1 MTDTRL
7 VIQTLGFAAG
17 AILFG
22 LLIALA
28 RRAERLAAR
37 KSFGPQSAAL
47 GLLWNAGKLVQYVG
61 LLAGM
66 KETSLLLQSANAAAY
81 SALAVL
87 PSLLL
92 LANLIR
98 LERRERFRRALPYVS
113 LALAATLVFGFAAS
127 LLASLPFTLSQLM
140 TLTAYNLMLHL
151 AAIAFLFRGAK
162 TATPL
167 FARVELFLLTGLA
180 AMLIVI
186 LHLASGETWMTA
198 LVIIA
203 QQSSIPIALVSFASL
218 SRFRFADVFIKRSFV
233 ILATVIIAM
242 LYSLLM
248 VEPIVSAVRRSSG
261 FPLAASLVATT
272 AMWVVMLLLFPAVRH
287 LVVKATDKL
296 LFRRPDY
303 RLLARDFA
311 RESERIEDETQLFA
325 MVERYARSALN
336 AERVRAL
343 DNSVLRSRESDSD
356 IRYLETDDPLS
367 NSLGEP
373 RVEMLVPVRVNGK
386 AKYHLAL
393 SAGRTGRSLLSD
405 ELAFLSAIGESA
417 SRALELLEFERER
430 RNRRERES
438 SLKRLLAEAELKAL
452 RAQINPHFLFNAL
465 NTIADLITSEPEK
478 AEAMTERLAEVFRCV
493 LARTDREMIRVSEEI
508 DFLRTYLSI
517 EQTRFG
523 DRLRVSI
530 EIDPEIANALI
541 PSFILQPIVENAIKH
556 GLSPRL
562 EGGELRILALK
573 DADELR
579 LVVEDDGAGWQGSRT
594 MNEEKARSQGV
605 GLRNVNE
612 RLRAIYGE
620 RASLKIVGSTGKGVA
635 VTIAI
640 PKDET
645 QNFNERRRSV
655 GPVSIA

>member
-7 VIQTLGFAAG
+7 VIQTLGFATG

-22 LLIALA
+22 LLLALT

-186 LHLASGETWMTA
+186 LHLASGETWVTA

-233 ILATVIIAM
+233 ILAAVIIAM
-242 LYSLLM
+242 LYSLLA
-248 VEPIVSAVRRSSG
+248 VEPVVSAVRRSS

-272 AMWVVMLLLFPAVRH
+272 AMWVVMLLLFPTVRH
-287 LVVKATDKL
+287 LVVRATDKL

-311 RESERIEDETQLFA
+311 RESERIEDETQLFS
-325 MVERYARSALN
+325 MIERYVRSALN

-343 DNSVLRSRESDSD
+343 DNSVLQSRESDSD
-356 IRYLETDDPLS
+356 IRYLETDDPVS

-508 DFLRTYLSI
+508 DFLRTYLAI

-530 EIDPEIANALI
+530 EIDPEIAGALI

-579 LVVEDDGAGWQGSRT
+579 LVVEDDGAGWQART
-594 MNEEKARSQGV
+594 MNEEKARSQGGV